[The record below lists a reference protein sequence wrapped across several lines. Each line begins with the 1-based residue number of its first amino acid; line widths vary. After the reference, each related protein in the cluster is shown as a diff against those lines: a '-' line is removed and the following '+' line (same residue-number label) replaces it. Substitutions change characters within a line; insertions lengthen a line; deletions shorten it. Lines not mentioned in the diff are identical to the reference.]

1 MVKAHLSYHNERGA
15 NAWRAL
21 AVVFLFSGLAACGSI
36 EWPSSGN
43 GPYLSNQ
50 AGRLS
55 AGDTLFINASR
66 VKVAAGD
73 TLYAISRRH
82 NVSPRALIVANH
94 LSPPYNLSV
103 GQWLTLP
110 HTRVHVV
117 ARGDYLY
124 AIARRYHVDFYA
136 LARANGVRPPYTIY
150 PGQKLRLPSLGLTQ
164 GAETGNVTGTRSTSN
179 APEAGPRKANAPLTS
194 TRSRVEIKAPS
205 AARRHPLTPV
215 PRPGAQS
222 AQGFT
227 WPVHGKIISHFGA
240 KDKGLYNDGINIAVP
255 RGTAIHVAENGV
267 VVYAG
272 NELRGFGNL
281 LLVKHAGGWM
291 TAYAHNQRLLV
302 KRGDKVVQGQVI
314 ARAGST
320 GTVKTSQLHFE
331 LRKGKRAVD
340 PEKYLGGA

>member
-1 MVKAHLSYHNERGA
+1 MVKAHLSFHNRRGA
-15 NAWRAL
+15 NVWRAL
-21 AVVFLFSGLAACGSI
+21 AVVFVFGGLTACGSI
-36 EWPSSGN
+36 EWPSSGS
-43 GPYLSNQ
+43 GPYLSNRAQ
-50 AGRLS
+50 GSS
-55 AGDTLFINASR
+55 AGETLFINASR
-66 VKVAAGD
+66 VKVASGD

-124 AIARRYHVDFYA
+124 AIARRYHVDFYT
-136 LARANGVRPPYTIY
+136 LARTNGVRPPYTIY
-150 PGQKLRLPSLGLTQ
+150 PGQKLRLPSTQGVETRSVTRTQ
-164 GAETGNVTGTRSTSN
+164 GASN
-179 APEAGPRKANAPLTS
+179 APGAEPRKANASLPPAL
-194 TRSRVEIKAPS
+194 SRAEVKAPP

-215 PRPGAQS
+215 PRPGVQS
-222 AQGFT
+222 ARGFT

-255 RGTAIHVAENGV
+255 RGTPIHVAENGV

-281 LLVKHAGGWM
+281 LLIKHAGGWM
-291 TAYAHNQRLLV
+291 TAYAHNDRLLV

-314 ARAGST
+314 ARAGSS